1 MEEAESEE
9 EEAEEEAAASTTT
22 EAAAAPAASEP
33 EAVVEEMED
42 VEEEG
47 TSEEMETEDGS
58 FQAAVTITEDG
69 DGAAVPILPDEPP
82 LSSPELAQ
90 TIVWGAKPGS
100 GGRKWAD
107 CDDEED
113 GDADSPPDLSAAIAS
128 CGRAEAELAELYR
141 ERRASKERRSAE
153 SVEALGFGLQ
163 LARVSAK
170 KTAAEQAEQETRTKA
185 EAELAAFYAER
196 EAANAKR
203 QRENREEERKWLEQ
217 RDKAIAAMRQAEPWE
232 SWASTQSGI
241 ASDC

>member
-9 EEAEEEAAASTTT
+9 EEAAEEAAASTSTT
-22 EAAAAPAASEP
+22 SEAAAAAPAASEP

-42 VEEEG
+42 VEEEE

-128 CGRAEAELAELYR
+128 CGRAEAELAELYL
-141 ERRASKERRSAE
+141 RRL
-153 SVEALGFGLQ
+153 VG
-163 LARVSAK
+163 
-170 KTAAEQAEQETRTKA
+170 
-185 EAELAAFYAER
+185 
-196 EAANAKR
+196 
-203 QRENREEERKWLEQ
+203 
-217 RDKAIAAMRQAEPWE
+217 
-232 SWASTQSGI
+232 
-241 ASDC
+241 